1 MGQPVWAGLFLLE
14 IFVKRKAIVA
24 FREGLCYNEENKIL
38 GGENMTKTM
47 SIAEKLEKI
56 LKDSGLIAEGVFFK
70 IAICDAIPR
79 DALGNYIINIG
90 YERVSTDSQIDG
102 YGLDT
107 QEDAL
112 MAYAKSQGFKNFVIF
127 EDQGETGTKMN
138 RPAINAIKR
147 MITAYNVGGSK
158 IKVASFTIPKI
169 DRLSRTSLGTL
180 QFIQD
185 YIVPQKDA
193 KDSKINRNKEIIEF
207 HSCNESFVSVKKD
220 DSTGN
225 MMLQIFAALAEYD
238 RNEIVKKLSTGKQKR
253 MEAKKWPGGS
263 PPFGFTYNYKTG
275 KLEIKEDEAE
285 IVRTI
290 YKLYI
295 FKKMP
300 PEKIAQHY
308 VPTLGPKFTEKRV
321 RDILT
326 REMYAGVLT
335 YGDFRAEEA
344 YESII
349 SPETFAR
356 AQMEK
361 RSRSTH
367 RGRSNYLLSG
377 LVECGCCGGKMRYQ
391 NWGSGRKKLVC
402 YATIPSAPDKVKH
415 TDKCNQ
421 IRPWADEVE
430 AEVVRALLD
439 IKMPDS
445 DTIDAETMALAS
457 VGPVQEKLVY
467 HQQMLRG
474 YYEQDTK
481 NKVNGIDDG
490 GILQELIDSTIKEIA
505 KLTAELG
512 QEKDREINAYK
523 AKEVMETVHH
533 LGETW
538 DTFTT
543 EEKQRVFK
551 DIIEKVVLIP
561 DGAASMSIDVKLQQQ
576 ALIDMVK

>member
-1 MGQPVWAGLFLLE
+1 
-14 IFVKRKAIVA
+14 
-24 FREGLCYNEENKIL
+24 
-38 GGENMTKTM
+38 MTKTM
-47 SIAEKLEKI
+47 TMAEKLEKI
-56 LKDSGLIAEGVFFK
+56 LKDSGLIAETVFFK

-79 DALGNYIINIG
+79 DAMGNYIINIG

-127 EDQGETGTKMN
+127 EDQGETGTKMD
-138 RPAINAIKR
+138 RPAINAIKKL
-147 MITAYNVGGSK
+147 ITAYNVGGSK
-158 IKVASFTIPKI
+158 IKIVSFTIPKI

-193 KDSKINRNKEIIEF
+193 KDSRINRNKEIIEF
-207 HSCNESFVSVKKD
+207 HSCSESFVSVKKD

-238 RNEIVKKLSTGKQKR
+238 RNEIVKKLSTGKKKR
-253 MEAKKWPGGS
+253 MEEKKWPGGS

-285 IVRTI
+285 IVREI
-290 YKLYI
+290 FRLYI
-295 FKKMP
+295 NKKMP
-300 PEKIAQHY
+300 PEKIAKHY
-308 VPTLGPKFTEKRV
+308 VPLLGPSFTEKRV

-335 YGDFRAEEA
+335 YGEFRAEEA

-349 SPETFAR
+349 SPEIFAR

-361 RSRSTH
+361 RSRSSH

-391 NWGSGRKKLVC
+391 DWGSGRKKLVC
-402 YATIPSAPDKVKH
+402 YATIPSAPAKVKH
-415 TDKCNQ
+415 TDRCSQ
-421 IRPWADEVE
+421 VRPWADDVE
-430 AEVVRALLD
+430 ALVVRELLD
-439 IKMPDS
+439 IKMPGTDE
-445 DTIDAETMALAS
+445 IDVASMALAS

-467 HQQMLRG
+467 NQQMLRG

-481 NKVNGIDDG
+481 NKVSGIDDG

-512 QEKDREINAYK
+512 QEKDREINAFK
-523 AKEVMETVHH
+523 AKEVMETVQH
-533 LGETW
+533 LGENW
-538 DTFTT
+538 DTFSV

-551 DIIEKVVLIP
+551 DIIEKIVLIP
-561 DGAASMSIDVKLQQQ
+561 DGPNSMRMKIKLQQQ